1 MNAIAS
7 WLALSLCLTSSVRAM
22 EACRF
27 ERIKEVKESAFRNF
41 DARFNLE
48 DNIQINIDKLVT
60 QVELRELLECVF
72 RTNKAREKVE
82 SFVGPVSFGQEVY
95 QMYGND
101 YSFGVVGSK
110 NADAGTKIIAKM
122 TAKITSDGAG
132 EIFDVLVLEK
142 ARNGLKWFRLENEGF
157 VRKDAYCLE
166 CHSKRSRNGF
176 VYGTSVYK
184 IVK

>member
-7 WLALSLCLTSSVRAM
+7 CLALLLCLTSSVRAM

-27 ERIKEVKESAFRNF
+27 ERIKEVRESALRHF
-41 DARFNLE
+41 DARFNLQ
-48 DNIQINIDKLVT
+48 DNIQISIDKSVT

-72 RTNKAREKVE
+72 RTNKSREKVE
-82 SFVGPVSFGQEVY
+82 GFVGPVSFGQEVY

-110 NADAGTKIIAKM
+110 NGDAGTKIIAKM
-122 TAKITSDGAG
+122 TAKITSEGAG
-132 EIFDVLVLEK
+132 EIFDVLILEK
-142 ARNGLKWFRLENEGF
+142 ARNGLRWFRLENDGF
-157 VRKDAYCLE
+157 VRRDAYCLE

-176 VYGTSVYK
+176 VYGKSAYK
-184 IVK
+184 VVR